1 MKLIYKIEFNSTVFY
16 FKNLIDELIKNSKI
30 DATTKQYFGYILV
43 IIDDEKEKIESF
55 FLNLEKNLPISMF
68 ISKATF
74 IENFDETTQELENK
88 NLNINFE
95 ILTLNS
101 VKEILNNNYFDF
113 LAQIVSL
120 KMSEV
125 VEFKNKKLFLPN
137 LKLQNEFEKQNL
149 EVKVLVTNS
158 NNISKNF
165 IVDNQTLALLSS
177 IERPLVKLKIED
189 KNLEFFA
196 NSYIYTKLPS
206 NKDEIVLAQAL
217 KEQGVDYILYVTSKD
232 ELKAINSG
240 SRNIIEKISDDFFPK
255 YDYNLNRIYNNKDE
269 FFSTF
274 QNLYEAIL
282 SYENKESVSSL
293 GIYFSKTN
301 DSFVDINVPVN
312 EKKRVIYI
320 PNIQNSISKIFEDI
334 ASIDENTERLIE
346 NFNKKFPEVKEKKL
360 SDFNSFLAIIE
371 ACSIVLDI
379 NNITEFENLAL
390 NSSFS
395 NSVQIDMKLIK
406 IDNKN
411 YLDYRR
417 IIQSI
422 MSYKM
427 AGVENEILAYSFYEF
442 LSEFI
447 INYSKEI
454 AKKISAKDI
463 VICGD
468 MFANR
473 LILNKVTKELS
484 KNYNLI
490 LPKEYPLDY

>member
-371 ACSIVLDI
+371 ACSIVLGI